1 MKLSELISELKAFG
15 ICEAECEAREMF
27 YFFGKIPRST
37 PILGDTEIRSEALS
51 DAISRRKKG
60 EPLQY
65 IIGEVGFYREL
76 YRVTPATLIPRS
88 DTEILV
94 DYAVSHLPTAARILD
109 LCCGSGCIG
118 ISTVKN
124 TPDTLCHSFDIS
136 EDAIRVAEENAR
148 LNRVNDRIIFHK
160 CDLLSDST
168 DEVLGDEKFDAIL
181 SNPPYVTKAAYE
193 NLAPEL
199 YFEPKIALV
208 GGGCDGG
215 DFYRILTPKFLNRL
229 KPAGFIAYEIG
240 YDGKPVLEKVAKECR
255 LSLEIIKDYSGCDRV
270 AVLRKK

>member
-1 MKLSELISELKAFG
+1 MKLSELIAELKAYG
-15 ICEAECEAREMF
+15 ICEAECEARELF
-27 YFFGKIPRST
+27 YSLGKIPRST
-37 PILGDTEIRSEALS
+37 PLFGNTEIPPEVLSGAL
-51 DAISRRKKG
+51 SRRKRG

-76 YRVTPATLIPRS
+76 YKVTPATLIPRS

-124 TPDTLCHSFDIS
+124 TKGTICHSFDIS
-136 EDAIRVAEENAR
+136 EDAIGVAEENAR

-229 KPAGFIAYEIG
+229 KPSGFIAYEIG
-240 YDGKPVLEKVAKECR
+240 YDGREMIEAVAKENG

-270 AVLRKK
+270 AVLKKK